1 MVLYQIPL
9 KMSILTGNIDSLAF
23 EITDSALKKLSQIA
37 VIRVAKNGIVL
48 DSDLMQDF
56 KMPKLILYD
65 YLAIAEM
72 QTGLRYKLIKHI
84 RAKSII
90 LTFRG
95 LYQYTETSRLMRYDL
110 KAILSLIGDDCNY
123 ARLDMAFDKDKP
135 FEVAKIAKAM
145 GRYLRQVK
153 NTIYLKSA
161 KEKKTNQ
168 HLNIKHYKKFENMY
182 RLEFVFLKRYLSGG
196 DEVIK
201 NRLAKVVKKALK
213 QSFKFESFLA

>member
-1 MVLYQIPL
+1 
-9 KMSILTGNIDSLAF
+9 MSILTGHIDSLAL
-23 EITDSALKKLSQIA
+23 EITDTTLKKLSQIA
-37 VIRVAKNGIVL
+37 VITVAKNGIVL

-56 KMPKLILYD
+56 KMPKLKLYD
-65 YLAIAEM
+65 YLAIAET

-84 RAKSII
+84 RAKRIT

-95 LYQYTETSRLMRYDL
+95 LYQYTDTSRLMRYDL
-110 KAILSLIGDDCNY
+110 KAILALIGDDCTY

-145 GRYLRQVK
+145 GRYLKQVK

-168 HLNIKHYKKFENMY
+168 HLNIKHYKKGENVY

-201 NRLAKVVKKALK
+201 NRLSKTIKKAIK
-213 QSFKFESFLA
+213 QPFKFGDFFA